1 MTAACHAEGSFGHA
15 LDYIRGWIGISLPES
30 KHRPLREYLAGFD
43 RGATF
48 RDISARLE
56 ADPEEQSRFLGIVTI
71 NETYF
76 FREQRQFALITS
88 RILPALAA
96 LGRPL
101 SFWSAACATGEEA
114 LSLAALGRS
123 VLGPDGFVV
132 HAGDISPA
140 ALAHCAGGRYGPNS
154 FREDGRR
161 FLPHLE
167 PYITRDGQDIV
178 VGEELRRMVRFAR
191 LNLAA
196 LSYPGIPDAL
206 DLVLLRNVLM
216 YMSMETRLAI
226 LDRVAA
232 KVAEGGLI
240 FLSSSDMPHLSH
252 PSLAL
257 EETDGVFFFRKKGEG
272 ETRRAAVPAAPHRKP
287 ADTPAAGRPT
297 AGRPEPVPARL
308 AADLA
313 TMRLDNPLFDGHDL
327 PASDAGI
334 QYLEAARRLGTGG
347 DAMTVVIQAEERWGV
362 NALSRYLAGMA
373 LREDQGRALAAF
385 RDAVRLDDGF
395 WPARLKIAFH
405 LESMRGRARA
415 EARAEFAACAD
426 GIETYLAAGRCEYE
440 FILEGFSARYF
451 LELCRGW
458 TRKLD
463 AEGAGHGPR

>member
-15 LDYIRGWIGISLPES
+15 LEYIRGWIGISLPES

-56 ADPEEQSRFLGIVTI
+56 ADSEERSRFLGIVTI

-76 FREQRQFALITS
+76 FREHRQFALIAS
-88 RILPALAA
+88 RILPALAT

-114 LSLAALGRS
+114 LSLAALGLS
-123 VLGPDGFVV
+123 VFGRDGFVV

-154 FREDGRR
+154 FREDGKE
-161 FLPHLE
+161 FIPLLE
-167 PYITRDGQDIV
+167 PHITRDGQDIV
-178 VGEELRRMVRFAR
+178 VGEGLRRTVRFAP

-206 DLVLLRNVLM
+206 DLVLMRNVLM

-252 PSLAL
+252 TSLAL
-257 EETDGVFFFRKKGEG
+257 EEADGVYFFRKKGEG
-272 ETRRAAVPAAPHRKP
+272 ETRRAAATAAPQRKP
-287 ADTPAAGRPT
+287 AAA
-297 AGRPEPVPARL
+297 

-313 TMRLDNPLFDGHDL
+313 TLKPSNPLSGGHDL
-327 PASDAGI
+327 PASDAGT
-334 QYLEAARRLGTGG
+334 QYREAARRLGTGG
-347 DAMTVVIQAEERWGV
+347 DAMSVVIQAEERWGV
-362 NALSRYLAGMA
+362 NALSRYLVGMA
-373 LREDQGRALAAF
+373 LREDQGRALSAF

-415 EARAEFAACAD
+415 EARAEFAACAA
-426 GIETYLAAGRCEYE
+426 GIEAYLAAGRCDYE